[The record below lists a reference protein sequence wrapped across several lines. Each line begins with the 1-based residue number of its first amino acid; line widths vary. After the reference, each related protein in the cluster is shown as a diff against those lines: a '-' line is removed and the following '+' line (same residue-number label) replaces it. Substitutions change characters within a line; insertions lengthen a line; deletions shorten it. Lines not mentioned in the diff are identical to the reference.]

1 MAKPKRTIDCFFQK
15 NDVPSVASASNVDV
29 SVHDNQRP
37 SKSLRVEHIK
47 VDHTFLEH
55 DPGLHHQIWDYL
67 VDEQYSP
74 SKDAAYCLP
83 CFLFGAKPTGH
94 PGTNAFTSEG
104 FQSWKKVNDGNRCAF
119 LNHVGGSPCSAHSI
133 AERACK
139 DLMNQPCHIDTV
151 MVRQT
156 SEQVSNNRLRLKVT
170 IDAVQW
176 LTYQACAFRGH
187 DESFQSSNRDN
198 FIEMVKAFA
207 SYNDDVARI
216 VLENAPKNAKYTSPQ
231 IQKEILHIV
240 SRKVRSKI
248 REDNGDAKFCILV
261 DEARDEFKREQ
272 MALVLR
278 YVDKDGFLQERFF
291 DLVHVKDTTS
301 LNLKKDLCAV
311 LSYYNLD
318 VHNLR
323 GQGYD
328 GASNMR
334 GEWNGLQSLFL
345 NDCPYAY
352 YVHCLAHRL
361 QLALVAASREVI
373 GVYQFFSNL
382 NFIINN
388 IGASCKRTDEL
399 HSAQVMEIA
408 HLIYLDEL
416 ETSRGANQIVLNN
429 LIEDG
434 CNYKIR
440 GDADTAFNTLRSFQ
454 FVFILHLI
462 KDITGI
468 TNILCQALQQK
479 DEDIVNAMQLVSST
493 KQIIMILRENDWN
506 KLFDIVKSFCECHNI
521 DVPDLS
527 VPYTKKIKGQSRHP
541 QENITLEHH
550 YRIDIFYGTIDSQLQ
565 ELNNRFSEKAMKLV
579 TLSSALDPRDGYKF
593 FNVEDI
599 CTLVDEFYLQDFT
612 DQERIMLTFQL
623 QHYEVEMPVHSY
635 LKNMSTISELC
646 RGLVETKKSKIYF
659 LIDGLIRLVLTL
671 PISTAT
677 TERAFSTMKLVKT
690 QLRNRMEDEFLA
702 DYLSVSIEKEIA
714 QTFSTDSIMYH
725 FQL

>member
-1 MAKPKRTIDCFFQK
+1 
-15 NDVPSVASASNVDV
+15 
-29 SVHDNQRP
+29 
-37 SKSLRVEHIK
+37 
-47 VDHTFLEH
+47 
-55 DPGLHHQIWDYL
+55 
-67 VDEQYSP
+67 
-74 SKDAAYCLP
+74 
-83 CFLFGAKPTGH
+83 
-94 PGTNAFTSEG
+94 
-104 FQSWKKVNDGNRCAF
+104 
-119 LNHVGGSPCSAHSI
+119 
-133 AERACK
+133 
-139 DLMNQPCHIDTV
+139 

-170 IDAVQW
+170 IDVVRW

-187 DESFQSSNRDN
+187 DESLQSSNRGN
-198 FIEMVKAFA
+198 FIAMVKAFA
-207 SYNDDVARI
+207 SYNDDVART

-248 REDNGDAKFCILV
+248 REDIGDAKFCILV
-261 DEARDEFKREQ
+261 DEARDESKREQ

-291 DLVHVKDTTS
+291 DLVHIKDTTS

-311 LSYYNLD
+311 LSHYNLD

-328 GASNMR
+328 GASNMC
-334 GEWNGLQSLFL
+334 GEWNGLLALFL

-361 QLALVAASREVI
+361 QLALVAVSREVI
-373 GVYQFFSNL
+373 VVHQFFSNL

-388 IGASCKRTDEL
+388 IGASCKQTDEL

-408 HLIYLDEL
+408 HLIDLTEL

-434 CNYKIR
+434 CNYKIL
-440 GDADTAFNTLRSFQ
+440 GDADNAFNTLTSFQ

-462 KDITGI
+462 KDIMGI
-468 TNILCQALQQK
+468 TNILCQTLQQK
-479 DEDIVNAMQLVSST
+479 DQDIVNAMQLVSST
-493 KQIIMILRENDWN
+493 KQIILKLIENGWN
-506 KLFDIVKSFCECHNI
+506 KLLDIVKTFCECHNI

-565 ELNNRFSEKAMKLV
+565 ELNNRFSEKVMKLV
-579 TLSSALDPRDGYKF
+579 TLSSVLDPRDGYKF

-599 CTLVDEFYLQDFT
+599 CTLVDKFYPQDFT

-635 LKNMSTISELC
+635 LKNMSMISKLC

-659 LIDGLIRLVLTL
+659 LIDRLIRLVLTL
-671 PISTAT
+671 PVSTAT

-714 QTFSTDSIMYH
+714 QTFSTGSIIDD
-725 FQL
+725 FSSLKDRRAQLL

>member
-1 MAKPKRTIDCFFQK
+1 MVKPKRTIDCFFQK

-29 SVHDNQRP
+29 SIHDNQHP
-37 SKSLRVEHIK
+37 SKSLRVEHTK
-47 VDHTFLEH
+47 VDPTFLER
-55 DPGLHHQIWDYL
+55 DPGLRRQIWDYP
-67 VDEQYSP
+67 VDERDEVRRAYIKAKPYQIVLSVYPLSGSEKHRRRFQSSWFKLFPTWLEYSP

-83 CFLFGAKPTGH
+83 CFLFGAKPTGR

-104 FQSWKKVNDGNRCAF
+104 FRSWKKVNDGNR
-119 LNHVGGSPCSAHSI
+119 
-133 AERACK
+133 
-139 DLMNQPCHIDTV
+139 
-151 MVRQT
+151 
-156 SEQVSNNRLRLKVT
+156 
-170 IDAVQW
+170 
-176 LTYQACAFRGH
+176 GH
-187 DESFQSSNRDN
+187 DESLQSSNQGN

-248 REDNGDAKFCILV
+248 REDISDAKFCILV
-261 DEARDEFKREQ
+261 DEARDESKREQ

-311 LSYYNLD
+311 LSHYNLD
-318 VHNLR
+318 IHNLR

-334 GEWNGLQSLFL
+334 GEWNGLQALFF

-373 GVYQFFSNL
+373 VVHQFFSNL

-408 HLIYLDEL
+408 HLIDLDEL
-416 ETSRGANQIVLNN
+416 ETGRGANQIGNLQRPGDTRWSSHFDSVCSLIRLFGPTCSVLNN
-429 LIEDG
+429 LVEDG

-462 KDITGI
+462 KDIMGI

-479 DEDIVNAMQLVSST
+479 DQDIVNAMQLVLST
-493 KQIIMILRENDWN
+493 KQIILKLRENGWN
-506 KLFDIVKSFCECHNI
+506 KLLDIVKSFCECHNI

-527 VPYTKKIKGQSRHP
+527 
-541 QENITLEHH
+541 
-550 YRIDIFYGTIDSQLQ
+550 

-599 CTLVDEFYLQDFT
+599 CTLVDEFYPQDFT

-646 RGLVETKKSKIYF
+646 RELVETKKSKIYF
-659 LIDGLIRLVLTL
+659 LIDRLIRLVLTL
-671 PISTAT
+671 PVSTAT
-677 TERAFSTMKLVKT
+677 IERAFSTMKLFKT

-714 QTFSTDSIMYH
+714 QTFSTDSIIDD
-725 FQL
+725 FSSLKDRRAQLL